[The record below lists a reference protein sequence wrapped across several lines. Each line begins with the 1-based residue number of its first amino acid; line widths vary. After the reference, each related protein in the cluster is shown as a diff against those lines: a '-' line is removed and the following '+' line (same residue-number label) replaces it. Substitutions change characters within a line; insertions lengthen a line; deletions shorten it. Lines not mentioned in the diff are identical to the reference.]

1 MRKSL
6 GAILLVFAGQSC
18 AGGHAAAPETES
30 DLPQWTAERITPL
43 HDRLSRWVNSTSRS
57 IDGYFGTDDHL
68 HTSNKSYLR
77 ISQEFEWEEGQGI
90 SFDPGIRFRLDLP
103 TTEERLRLIIESDPE
118 ESRGTLAEQGSHRL
132 RHDQQNPGDSVIGL
146 ARLSGKDWAQHWDTR
161 FSAGVKFRL
170 PLDPYLRWDAER
182 LWDLGDGP
190 WQLAS
195 ENRLSW
201 FNSDGYFARSRWDVG
216 RPLSDTRHLRFVTN
230 FQWQEDEDTLE
241 FSEMLAVDKVL
252 NRRSAIRYAAVVVGS
267 SASSPRIDDYYLH
280 ALYRRN
286 LHREILYADVIPEL
300 HFHRDTNFDPR
311 WGLTL
316 RLEMYFKGDIVA
328 RR

>member
-6 GAILLVFAGQSC
+6 QAILIILA
-18 AGGHAAAPETES
+18 GHACAEGGEDAAEHDS
-30 DLPQWTAERITPL
+30 DLPQWTAERITPV
-43 HDRLSRWVNSTSRS
+43 HDRLSRWVDSTSRS

-77 ISQEFEWEEGQGI
+77 ISQEFEWEEGHGI
-90 SFDPGIRFRLDLP
+90 TLDPGIRFRLDLP

-132 RHDQQNPGDSVIGL
+132 RDDRQSPSDTVIGL
-146 ARLSGKDWAQHWDTR
+146 SRLSGKDWARHWDTR

-182 LWDLGDGP
+182 LWDLGEGP
-190 WQLAS
+190 WKLAS

-241 FSEMLAVDKVL
+241 FSETVAVDKKL

-267 SASSPRIDDYYLH
+267 SASNPQIDDYYLH
-280 ALYRRN
+280 VLYRRD
-286 LHREILYADVIPEL
+286 LHREMLYADVIPEL
-300 HFHRDTNFDPR
+300 HFHRDTNHDPR
-311 WGLTL
+311 WGITL
-316 RLEMYFKGDIVA
+316 RLEMYFKGDIVK
-328 RR
+328 R